1 MGAMMF
7 FHAAELFGS
16 AFLLVYVL
24 GLQSLN
30 VNNGHIKA
38 AAITSLFVGAGQL
51 ALYKLA
57 PSASGVEIV
66 AYLLGGPAGIT
77 ASMVSHGHF
86 VRLVGLKTKKE
97 GESEKQRASDA
108 ARS

>member
-1 MGAMMF
+1 MF

-16 AFLLVYVL
+16 AFLLVFVL

-30 VNNGHIKA
+30 VTNGHIKA

-97 GESEKQRASDA
+97 GKSEEQRASDA

>member
-1 MGAMMF
+1 MF

-16 AFLLVYVL
+16 AFLLVFVL

-97 GESEKQRASDA
+97 GNSSEKQPASDA
-108 ARS
+108 ARR